1 MSDSRRLAGEASTAQ
16 AGFRASMKTS
26 ATIVISSVLALSAVV
41 LGCGPSETNGGGYSG
56 QPGYYGQSGTC
67 PGSTGCA
74 GTTGWSGSA
83 GAAGAYPGATGTYS
97 GAAGTAS
104 GFAGS
109 TGTSGVGEIF
119 DAGGPGA
126 DGGVPPMVV
135 EVDPN
140 GTLSATPG
148 LGVGVFTQYLS
159 GGHWLIWWTC
169 DTEVTGQSCLFTI
182 SVTPMQGAFSNV
194 TDTEDGT
201 TAAVSTP
208 SGLAL
213 TSSTSTGR
221 NQVTFDAEPGA
232 PIELTTFVEPSPNE
246 NYLFFV
252 QSQRVNGGY
261 QGDLT
266 DPLILEPSS
275 P

>member
-1 MSDSRRLAGEASTAQ
+1 MSDSRRLAGEASRAQ
-16 AGFRASMKTS
+16 TGFRASVNTS
-26 ATIVISSVLALSAVV
+26 ATVVVSSVLALSAVV
-41 LGCGPSETNGGGYSG
+41 LGCGPSETSGGYYG
-56 QPGYYGQSGTC
+56 QAGYGQSGTC
-67 PGSTGCA
+67 PGNTGCA

-83 GAAGAYPGATGTYS
+83 GAYAGTTGTYS

-104 GFAGS
+104 GS
-109 TGTSGVGEIF
+109 TGAPGMSGASEIF

-148 LGVGVFTQYLS
+148 LGVGVFTQYVS
-159 GGHWLIWWTC
+159 GGHWLVWWTC
-169 DTEVTGQSCLFTI
+169 DTEVTGQSCLFTV
-182 SVTPMQGAFSNV
+182 SVTPVQGTFSNV
-194 TDTEDGT
+194 ELTQDGT
-201 TAAVSTP
+201 MSEVAGTGAP
-208 SGLAL
+208 SFAL
-213 TSSTSTGR
+213 TSSTSNGR
-221 NQVTFDAEPGA
+221 NQVTFDTQPGA
-232 PIELTTFVEPSPNE
+232 SIELSTSVEPSPNE

-261 QGDLT
+261 QGNLT

>member
-16 AGFRASMKTS
+16 AGFRASVKTG
-26 ATIVISSVLALSAVV
+26 ATIVVSSVLALSAVV
-41 LGCGPSETNGGGYSG
+41 LGCGPSESSGGYYG
-56 QPGYYGQSGTC
+56 QAGYGQSGTC
-67 PGSTGCA
+67 PGNTGCA

-83 GAAGAYPGATGTYS
+83 GASGAYAGTTGTYS
-97 GAAGTAS
+97 GTAGTAS
-104 GFAGS
+104 GS
-109 TGTSGVGEIF
+109 TGAPGMSGVSEIF
-119 DAGGPGA
+119 DASGPGA

-140 GTLSATPG
+140 GTLSAAPG
-148 LGVGVFTQYLS
+148 LGVGVFTQYVS

-169 DTEVTGQSCLFTI
+169 DAIATGQSCLFTI
-182 SVTPMQGAFSNV
+182 SVSPMQGTFSNV
-194 TDTEDGT
+194 ELTQNGT
-201 TAAVSTP
+201 MSEVAGSGAP
-208 SGLAL
+208 SFAL
-213 TSSTSTGR
+213 TSSTSSER

-232 PIELTTFVEPSPNE
+232 SIELGAFVEPSPNE

-261 QGDLT
+261 QGNLT